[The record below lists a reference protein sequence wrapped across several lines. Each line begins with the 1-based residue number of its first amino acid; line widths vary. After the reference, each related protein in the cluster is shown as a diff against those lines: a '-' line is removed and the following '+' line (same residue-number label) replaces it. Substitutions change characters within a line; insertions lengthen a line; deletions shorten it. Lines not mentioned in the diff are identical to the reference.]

1 MTDVFLEEGRGKF
14 TQIQLAQGPLL
25 VKKQTLQNETFE
37 LELIIDLFYMFLLHM
52 VVMYEAEDR

>member
-14 TQIQLAQGPLL
+14 TQIQLAQGLLL

>member
-14 TQIQLAQGPLL
+14 TQIQLAQGLLL
-25 VKKQTLQNETFE
+25 VKKQTLQNEAFE
-37 LELIIDLFYMFLLHM
+37 LELIIGLCYMFLPHV